1 MKNKYI
7 SKKSGMGMKI
17 MISKNPMNHMNHMI
31 GGASNIEKLR
41 SLLSELD
48 IKNKK
53 DRYIKV

>member
-17 MISKNPMNHMNHMI
+17 MISKNPMSPMI